1 KIECQIGMKKYADA
15 HKSIDTFLKDK
26 ELGRTRQFVDA
37 NRLLVDVASEE
48 GRVERNDQERVH
60 LFNIAVKAL
69 QTVRA
74 YGTPR
79 GEDGK
84 PKAVSEWSDAERR
97 ADAEL
102 KLKSSEVV
110 LDQLAAEKKLGLDDK
125 VEETRGRAI
134 VAFEGM
140 LMSMK
145 KNDPA
150 IAPVLEKVY
159 YDCIPLVL
167 EHKQNADAAEYCKEY
182 LNLFPN
188 GKYVTEVKTWLSQA
202 Q

>member
-1 KIECQIGMKKYADA
+1 
-15 HKSIDTFLKDK
+15 
-26 ELGRTRQFVDA
+26 
-37 NRLLVDVASEE
+37 
-48 GRVERNDQERVH
+48 
-60 LFNIAVKAL
+60 
-69 QTVRA
+69 
-74 YGTPR
+74 
-79 GEDGK
+79 
-84 PKAVSEWSDAERR
+84 
-97 ADAEL
+97 
-102 KLKSSEVV
+102 
-110 LDQLAAEKKLGLDDK
+110 
-125 VEETRGRAI
+125 
-134 VAFEGM
+134 
-140 LMSMK
+140 MK